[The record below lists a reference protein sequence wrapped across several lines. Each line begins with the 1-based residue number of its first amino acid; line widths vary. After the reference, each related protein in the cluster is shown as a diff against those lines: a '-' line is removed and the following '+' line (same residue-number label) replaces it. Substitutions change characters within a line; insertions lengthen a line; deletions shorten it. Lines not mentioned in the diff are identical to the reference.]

1 MCEWLIQRRTYTTL
15 YRDEKWFYL
24 CEDGEKYILVDDE
37 DDPKRH
43 TRHKGYITKIMFL
56 NFQAKPRYVAG
67 HGWWDGKVGIWPI
80 GHVEQAQKSS
90 VNRPAGADVWVN
102 DNVDKDMYRFVLINE
117 VVPKIVEVW
126 PNFDR
131 PSVKVK
137 LQQDGAKSHIDP
149 MDEEW
154 QEFLHEMGWEDKIEL
169 LTQPANS
176 PDTNVNDLAFFN
188 SLQSDYYD
196 YAPTNSFEL
205 IEFVK
210 KAHAEFPISKLK
222 RIWLTYQSCLNE
234 IINNN
239 GGTFYKIPH
248 MGKAKME
255 REGTLPRVLDVT
267 ENARAL
273 LVGGAA
279 PIIREE
285 DGDIVEEY
293 EFEIE
298 GDDIEGLFLDLD
310 MAAECDPECVNNIL

>member
-1 MCEWLIQRRTYTTL
+1 ML
-15 YRDEKWFYL
+15 
-24 CEDGEKYILVDDE
+24 
-37 DDPKRH
+37 
-43 TRHKGYITKIMFL
+43 
-56 NFQAKPRYVAG
+56 QAVA
-67 HGWWDGKVGIWPI
+67 WWDGKVGIWPI

-102 DNVDKDMYRFVLINE
+102 DNIDKDMYRLVLINE

-149 MDEEW
+149 EDEEW

-169 LTQPANS
+169 VTQPANS

-210 KAHAEFPISKLK
+210 KAHADFPIPS
-222 RIWLTYQSCLNE
+222 
-234 IINNN
+234 
-239 GGTFYKIPH
+239 
-248 MGKAKME
+248 
-255 REGTLPRVLDVT
+255 
-267 ENARAL
+267 
-273 LVGGAA
+273 
-279 PIIREE
+279 
-285 DGDIVEEY
+285 
-293 EFEIE
+293 
-298 GDDIEGLFLDLD
+298 
-310 MAAECDPECVNNIL
+310 